1 MTFAAK
7 VIQFNRALLRP
18 TGLPGGVK
26 TMNPFENKEVQNI
39 VELFYSKYYNDDN
52 PRTLILGINLG
63 RLGGGITGIPF
74 TDPERLE
81 TDCNI
86 PNNFVKRSEISSIF
100 IHEMMYA
107 FGGLSKFYNQYY
119 FNSICPLGFT
129 LDGKNLNYYDISD
142 LQKALIPY
150 IEANINAQIAMGVNR
165 EICYCLG
172 EGKNFKFFQ
181 KFNDEHQFFSR
192 VISLPHPR
200 FIMQYKLKMKEEFIS
215 TYLQLLQTEK

>member
-63 RLGGGITGIPF
+63 RLCGGITGIPF

>member
-100 IHEMMYA
+100 IHET
-107 FGGLSKFYNQYY
+107 
-119 FNSICPLGFT
+119 T
-129 LDGKNLNYYDISD
+129 LPVTCLHSLN
-142 LQKALIPY
+142 A
-150 IEANINAQIAMGVNR
+150 
-165 EICYCLG
+165 
-172 EGKNFKFFQ
+172 
-181 KFNDEHQFFSR
+181 H
-192 VISLPHPR
+192 
-200 FIMQYKLKMKEEFIS
+200 KL
-215 TYLQLLQTEK
+215 

>member
-7 VIQFNRALLRP
+7 VIQFNRTLLRP

-52 PRTLILGINLG
+52 PRTLILGINPG

-74 TDPERLE
+74 TDPMRLE
-81 TDCNI
+81 TDCGI
-86 PNNFVKRSEISSIF
+86 PNNFGKRPEISSIF

-129 LDGKNLNYYDISD
+129 LDGKNLNYYDIPD

-150 IEANINAQIAMGVNR
+150 IVANIHAQIAMGVNR

-181 KFNDEHQFFSR
+181 KFNEEHKFFSQ